1 MKVKIE
7 ICKRIYYS
15 GIIDISEERYRLLKG
30 NGVSSYEMSLFIGN
44 HSNLELDLDSKVEWE
59 LIKFEGL
66 KNEG

>member
-15 GIIDISEERYRLLKG
+15 GIIDISEERYRLLKE

-44 HSNLELDLDSKVEWE
+44 HSNLALGSEVEWE